1 MLGSIMLSI
10 LSSRDI
16 RLAYLSLLFWGGKGG
31 AGRQKKEIRA
41 GVPCGGPGG
50 CFAHL
55 ETARPGC
62 EAALPLRDDSKET
75 ETASTPSFVIAGSKI
90 L

>member
-1 MLGSIMLSI
+1 MLGSIMLPI
-10 LSSRDI
+10 LSNRDI
-16 RLAYLSLLFWGGKGG
+16 RLAYLSLLFWGGEGG
-31 AGRQKKEIRA
+31 RGGKKKKSGR
-41 GVPCGGPGG
+41 G
-50 CFAHL
+50 CLAHL